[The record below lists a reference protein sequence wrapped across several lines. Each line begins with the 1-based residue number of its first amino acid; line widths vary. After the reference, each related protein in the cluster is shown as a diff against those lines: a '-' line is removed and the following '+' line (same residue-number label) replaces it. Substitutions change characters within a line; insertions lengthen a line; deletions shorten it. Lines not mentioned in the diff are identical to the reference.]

1 MLCGARMSV
10 TDEAGT
16 RDQKRETIPRI
27 RRGRRTDFVAVM
39 NLLAA
44 SEVAVPPPD
53 RATLRRFRN
62 IVADLGADFY
72 LALVDETLAG
82 LVHVTYARQLTTG
95 PRARLDQLVVA
106 DAFRRRGVASALLA
120 FVQRRARKRG
130 CTTLCCP
137 LHPTSSAARLFF
149 ESTGF
154 GVRGEWFIRN
164 LQDER

>member
-1 MLCGARMSV
+1 MGLGMKS
-10 TDEAGT
+10 TQKDEAETRNQKPGT
-16 RDQKRETIPRI
+16 QFRI

-44 SEVAVPPPD
+44 SAVAIPPPD

-62 IVADLGADFY
+62 IVGDLGVDFY
-72 LALVDETLAG
+72 LALFDETLAG

-106 DAFRRRGVASALLA
+106 DAFRRRGVGSALLA

-130 CTTLCCP
+130 CTTFCCP
-137 LHPTSSAARLFF
+137 LLPNSRAAGLFL
-149 ESTGF
+149 EATGF
-154 GVRGEWFIRN
+154 GVRGQWFIRN

>member
-1 MLCGARMSV
+1 MGLAMKS
-10 TDEAGT
+10 T
-16 RDQKRETIPRI
+16 QKRGTKLRV
-27 RRGRRTDFVAVM
+27 RRGRRTDFTLVM

-44 SEVAVPPPD
+44 SEVAIPPPD

-106 DAFRRRGVASALLA
+106 QAFRRRGVGSALLA
-120 FVQRRARKRG
+120 FAQGRARKRG
-130 CTTLCCP
+130 CTSFCCP
-137 LHPTSSAARLFF
+137 LLPTNPAARSFL
-149 ESTGF
+149 ETAGF
-154 GVRGEWFIRN
+154 GVKGEWFIRS
-164 LQDER
+164 LQEES